1 MLTEHDRAV
10 LSPRKARLGAIVRSR
25 IQDGTI
31 KPGEPIIK
39 PLMDELGVG
48 RTTLRRALTPWSLK
62 GSWSSDKESA
72 PACRIHPLR
81 PPPAPARAK
90 PTRRPT
96 PRMRRS
102 RGPGRRT
109 GEPGVRTQR

>member
-48 RTTLRRALTPWSLK
+48 RTTLRRALTPLVAEGLLVVRQGIGTCVS
-62 GSWSSDKESA
+62 
-72 PACRIHPLR
+72 HP
-81 PPPAPARAK
+81 PTEATARARQSK
-90 PTRRPT
+90 ADTTPHTTDAAQPRTRAANR
-96 PRMRRS
+96 
-102 RGPGRRT
+102 
-109 GEPGVRTQR
+109 